1 MNTDKR
7 INADHI
13 SEEYDGQKSRVEDMK
28 HPLFSV
34 AMCVY
39 GGDNP
44 EWFDRALQ
52 SITVEQ
58 TVKPDEIVV
67 VVDGPVPKG
76 IRDVIDKYTEIFG
89 GGGSLNAIYLKENK
103 GLGNALRVAVKN
115 CTHKIIARMDSDDIS
130 VADRFEQQ
138 LSAMM
143 YDDSIDIIGGDITEF
158 IGKED
163 NIKAVRKVP
172 VTDMDIRKY
181 MRTRCPLNHVTVMYK
196 KKAVQTAG
204 GYLDWHYDEDYYLW
218 IRMMECGAVFANTGT
233 VLVNVRVGEDMYQ
246 RRGGLKY
253 FKSEAKL
260 QKYMLDHKLIPIS
273 TYISN
278 WTKRFVLQVL
288 MPNSLRAWVYKRF
301 ARS

>member
-7 INADHI
+7 IT
-13 SEEYDGQKSRVEDMK
+13 K
-28 HPLFSV
+28 HPPFSV

-52 SITVEQ
+52 SITIEQ
-58 TVKPDEIVV
+58 TVKPDEIVI
-67 VVDGPVPKG
+67 VVDGPVPKK
-76 IRDVIDKYTEIFG
+76 IRNVLDKYADINQEYH
-89 GGGSLNAIYLKENK
+89 LNVIWLKENK
-103 GLGNALRVAVKN
+103 GLGNALRVAVEN
-115 CTHKIIARMDSDDIS
+115 CTHEIIARMDSDDVSIS
-130 VADRFEQQ
+130 DRFEQQ
-138 LSAMM
+138 MSAMM
-143 YDDSIDIIGGDITEF
+143 SDDSIDIIGGDITEF
-158 IGKED
+158 IGAED
-163 NIKAVRKVP
+163 HVIGVRKVP
-172 VTDMDIRKY
+172 VSDEDIRKY
-181 MRTRCPLNHVTVMYK
+181 MRTRCPYNHMAVMYK
-196 KKAVQTAG
+196 KKAVQEAG

-218 IRMMECGAVFANTGT
+218 LRMMESGAVFANTGT

-246 RRGGLKY
+246 RRGGFKY

-260 QKYMLDHKLIPIS
+260 QKYMLNHKLIPIS

-278 WTKRFVLQVL
+278 WMKRFVLQVL